1 MPERRD
7 GAVLAN
13 PRSER
18 VKSVAALSRRSAR
31 LRAGRFLAEGPQA
44 VREAVRCRPDVV
56 AELYVESAA
65 ARTDRWAAI
74 LADAHAAGLRTQLVD
89 AAVLAALS
97 DTQTPQG
104 GLAVCR
110 PVDVPLD
117 AVLAGHPRLIAVLA
131 HVRDPGNAGTVL
143 RGADAVGADAVILTD
158 ASVDVYNPKVVRSTA
173 GSLFHVP
180 VVLGADLLPL
190 LVRLAATGMTTYAA
204 DGHGAVS
211 LPDADLTG
219 RHAWVFGNEAWGLPE
234 ETRAACDAVVAVPI
248 YGQAESLNLAM
259 AATVCLYASA
269 TAGHA
274 VPDRPGVRGGSPVR

>member
-7 GAVLAN
+7 SEPLTN

-18 VKSVAALSRRSAR
+18 VREVAALSRRSAR
-31 LRAGRFLAEGPQA
+31 EKSGLFLAEGPQA

-56 AELYVESAA
+56 NGLYVESGAVPS
-65 ARTDRWAAI
+65 TRWAEI
-74 LADAHAAGLRTQLVD
+74 LTSARSAEIRIHEVTAT
-89 AAVLAALS
+89 VLAALS

-110 PVDVPLD
+110 RLDVGL
-117 AVLAGHPRLIAVLA
+117 AEVLVGAPRLLCVLA

-143 RGADAVGADAVILTD
+143 RGADATAADAVIVTG

-180 VVLGADLLPL
+180 VVLGIDVPAVLDEL
-190 LVRLAATGMTTYAA
+190 RAAGITTYAA
-204 DGHGAVS
+204 DGLGTTA
-211 LPDADLTG
+211 LPDADLT
-219 RHAWVFGNEAWGLPE
+219 RPHAWVFGNEAWGLPE
-234 ETRAACDAVVAVPI
+234 ATLRACDRSVAVPI
-248 YGQAESLNLAM
+248 YGRAESLNLAM

-269 TAGHA
+269 TAQAGPRA
-274 VPDRPGVRGGSPVR
+274 PGAGTLGGTA